1 MLKVFLVEDEIVMRE
16 GIKNNIPWEEEGFDF
31 VGEASD
37 GELAYPM
44 IRKLCPD
51 IIITDIKMPF
61 MDGLELSRLVK
72 KDLPDVNIIILSGY
86 DEFEYAKEA
95 IRIGVTEYLVKPVS
109 SAKLLEAVKEIGGRI
124 EKENEK
130 KKYLEQ
136 FKKEMKEM
144 ELHEK
149 EKFLHEILS
158 GRIPMTELLEK
169 GKKLNIHLAA
179 GVYDV
184 VLFMMRQ
191 AEDMDGTCSKELPA
205 AWDTVM
211 ELAEQ
216 TENIYMFNRGID
228 GVEFLLLDENEK
240 RMEQKRQDFLKELTC
255 IASKSGELQYFIGVG
270 NVVNRLREVHES
282 YESASKAFSYRYLIS
297 SNRIVYAEHM
307 EEMRVGIG
315 GSDDADIDLKEL
327 DFGKIDRKIIKN
339 FLTKGLLEEVSH
351 FIEDYFSS
359 LGSGNVESILFRQYI
374 TTDMYFGTVAFVE
387 ELGYDAD
394 NIIAVFGDFKAISE
408 VFPSVEKTKE
418 YLKNMIREAMNLRD
432 RISVKK
438 YGSLIDDAKAYI
450 EHNFDSEDI
459 SLNSVATH
467 VNISASHFSS
477 IFSGEEGQTF
487 IEYLTALRMDK
498 AKQLLMCSS
507 LKSSEIGYAVGYKD
521 PHYFS
526 YLFKK
531 TQNCTPKEYRMRG
544 KAGNADNT
552 SNAHNTGMEDA

>member
-44 IRKLCPD
+44 IQKLRPD

-72 KDLPDVNIIILSGY
+72 KDFPDVSIIILSGY

-95 IRIGVTEYLVKPVS
+95 IKIGVTEYLVKPVS
-109 SAKLLEAVKEIGGRI
+109 SAKLLEVVKEIGNRI

-158 GRIPMTELLEK
+158 GKISMSELLEK

-179 GVYDV
+179 GVYNV
-184 VLFMMRQ
+184 VLFMMRESEDTDQ
-191 AEDMDGTCSKELPA
+191 AYSKELAA
-205 AWDTVM
+205 AWDAIM

-216 TENIYMFNRGID
+216 TENIYMFNRSID
-228 GVEFLLLDENEK
+228 GVEFLLLDESRKQLEEK
-240 RMEQKRQDFLKELTC
+240 RADFLKKLMDISCEY
-255 IASKSGELQYFIGVG
+255 GELQYFGGVG

-282 YESASKAFSYRYLIS
+282 YESASKAFSYRYLLS
-297 SNRIVYAEHM
+297 YNRIVYAEQM
-307 EEMRVGIG
+307 EEMRIG
-315 GSDDADIDLKEL
+315 FGEEDADIDLKEL
-327 DFGKIDRKIIKN
+327 DFGKIDRRIIKN
-339 FLTKGLLEEVSH
+339 FLGKGLLEEVSH
-351 FIEDYFSS
+351 FIEDYFLS
-359 LGSGNVESILFRQYI
+359 LGTGNVESMLFRQYI

-387 ELGYDAD
+387 ELGYNAD
-394 NIIAVFGDFKAISE
+394 NIIGVLGDFKTISE
-408 VFPSVEKTKE
+408 VLPSVEKTKE
-418 YLKNMIREAMNLRD
+418 YLKNMIRAAMNLRD
-432 RISVKK
+432 QISVKK

-450 EHNFDSEDI
+450 EKNFDSEDI

-467 VNISASHFSS
+467 VNISSSHFSS
-477 IFSGEEGQTF
+477 IFSQEEGQTF
-487 IEYLTALRMDK
+487 IEYLTELRMNK
-498 AKQLLMCSS
+498 AKELLMCSS

-531 TQNCTPKEYRMRG
+531 TQNVTPKEYRMRG
-544 KAGNADNT
+544 KVSSADN
-552 SNAHNTGMEDA
+552 SGMEEA

>member
-37 GELAYPM
+37 GEPAYPM
-44 IRKLCPD
+44 IQKLRPD

-72 KDLPDVNIIILSGY
+72 KDFPDVSIIILSGY

-95 IRIGVTEYLVKPVS
+95 IKIGVTEYLVKPVS
-109 SAKLLEAVKEIGGRI
+109 SAKLLEVVKEIGNRI

-158 GRIPMTELLEK
+158 GKISMSELLEK

-179 GVYDV
+179 GVYNV
-184 VLFMMRQ
+184 VLFMMRESEDTDQ
-191 AEDMDGTCSKELPA
+191 AYSKELAA
-205 AWDTVM
+205 AWDAIM

-216 TENIYMFNRGID
+216 TENIYMFNRSID
-228 GVEFLLLDENEK
+228 GVEFLLLDESRKQLEEK
-240 RMEQKRQDFLKELTC
+240 RADFLKKLMDISCEY
-255 IASKSGELQYFIGVG
+255 GELQYFGGVG

-282 YESASKAFSYRYLIS
+282 YESASKAFSYRYLLS
-297 SNRIVYAEHM
+297 YNRIVYAEQM
-307 EEMRVGIG
+307 EEMRIG
-315 GSDDADIDLKEL
+315 FGEEDADIDLKEL
-327 DFGKIDRKIIKN
+327 DFGKIDRRIIKN
-339 FLTKGLLEEVSH
+339 FLGKGLLEEVSH
-351 FIEDYFSS
+351 FIEDYFLS
-359 LGSGNVESILFRQYI
+359 LGTGNVESMLFRQYI

-387 ELGYDAD
+387 ELGYNAD
-394 NIIAVFGDFKAISE
+394 NIIGVLGDFKTISE
-408 VFPSVEKTKE
+408 VLPSVEKTKE
-418 YLKNMIREAMNLRD
+418 YLKNMIRAAMNLRD
-432 RISVKK
+432 QISVKK

-450 EHNFDSEDI
+450 EKNFDSEDI

-467 VNISASHFSS
+467 VNISSSHFSS
-477 IFSGEEGQTF
+477 IFSQEEGQTF
-487 IEYLTALRMDK
+487 IEYLTELRMNK
-498 AKQLLMCSS
+498 AKELLMCSS

-531 TQNCTPKEYRMRG
+531 TQNVTPKEYRMRG
-544 KAGNADNT
+544 KVSSADN
-552 SNAHNTGMEDA
+552 SGMEEA